1 MRKYNETPLHPIR
14 TSVVS
19 DSDDN
24 LLYDM
29 KKLQIKCRC
38 IKDFSMKYYNRRGC
52 CPWCGLSQ
60 FEKYRGKTCPHKLD
74 CPVFGVQ

>member
-1 MRKYNETPLHPIR
+1 
-14 TSVVS
+14 
-19 DSDDN
+19 
-24 LLYDM
+24 
-29 KKLQIKCRC
+29 
-38 IKDFSMKYYNRRGC
+38 MKYYNRRGC